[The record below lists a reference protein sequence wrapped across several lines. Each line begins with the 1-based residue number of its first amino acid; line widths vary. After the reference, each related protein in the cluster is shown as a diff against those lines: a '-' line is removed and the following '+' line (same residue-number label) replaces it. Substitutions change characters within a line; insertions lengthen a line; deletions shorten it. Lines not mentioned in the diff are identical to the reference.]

1 MTETHT
7 INFDPVLF
15 LSRGAFIPTTLVRN
29 MRAKRLMRRRRHSC
43 CSSKTDGVYVAS
55 VAGSYSCSAGF
66 RDVFL
71 SWRGDKERFCGGCVL
86 YWRGWSLVY
95 AAKDMNVN
103 EGYTG
108 KAARFSLGT

>member
-1 MTETHT
+1 M
-7 INFDPVLF
+7 NFEPVLF

-29 MRAKRLMRRRRHSC
+29 MRAKRLMGRRRHSC

-55 VAGSYSCSAGF
+55 VAGSYGCSAGF

-71 SWRGDKERFCGGCVL
+71 SWRGVKSVFCGGCVL

-95 AAKDMNVN
+95 AAGVMNVD

-108 KAARFSLGT
+108 KAARLSLGT